1 MIYGHFLFSQ
11 YNVFYHI
18 GKSLVRELHK
28 SILMSFK
35 IWWHNHSIQLNT
47 QLRIMAN
54 KLKIYLNGFYDR
66 SIRPG
71 MYICPLCKYKSRT
84 CSLIFWANEIIE
96 IEFWVGRKFW
106 EHELGTFKIIKL
118 FFDVFLCTKMI
129 SKYLASIRRYEIW
142 LECNCEKS

>member
-1 MIYGHFLFSQ
+1 MAVSYFLQRTVIYHS
-11 YNVFYHI
+11 HI
-18 GKSLVRELHK
+18 GKGWHQFKSLVTKLHK

-106 EHELGTFKIIKL
+106 EHESWNLQNYQIILWRLSLHKN
-118 FFDVFLCTKMI
+118 DI
-129 SKYLASIRRYEIW
+129 
-142 LECNCEKS
+142 